1 MYKTTA
7 KLPFETKSTT
17 KMASSSGSAGG
28 RAEAAGGGY
37 ETLVAAWYCV
47 RILRGRLAHPLFDL
61 PANTRLLTLRS
72 QSGEDVDDVNCRT
85 SDDGVVLVQVKRTVG
100 LTTGQ
105 TSPLAKALDQF
116 VRQQKAAS
124 EHLSEAVLGRPLDP
138 VRDRLV
144 LATRS
149 TAPAKI
155 KGALTRLLRGLR
167 DQPDK
172 ALLSDIAL
180 NEAEREVAGV
190 VEAHIQRSWLVAYGS
205 APTAPAVG
213 ALLRLIHLQFID
225 VEPGE
230 RDRLSAMDD
239 LRSQILTDPNQA
251 DAAFSHLVAHC
262 ARLRSDQSGAD
273 VSTLLSTLAQ
283 AGVSLQAAPDYRADV
298 AALRAW
304 TARRL
309 AAVARYTCLIEGNT
323 ASVIERAAWPSTVE
337 AAQRGSVLLVG
348 EPGAGKTGVAYRLA
362 EAEMAAGRDVV
373 FIPVDMMT
381 VDGLAALRAE
391 LGISHDFGEVLANWP
406 GAQRGL
412 LIVDALDAA
421 RKSETQ
427 TVLRVTIEDVLRQAG
442 GRWNVVASV
451 RSYDLR
457 QGAEWARLFRG
468 RPPSPDH
475 ADPGFPNVRHIL
487 VARLTEPELAQITV
501 FSPALKSLYDAAS
514 APLRG
519 LLRNIFNLRLLAEL
533 VEDGIVTSELAA
545 ITTQAGLLDT
555 YWNHRIRR
563 ADGNHDGRE
572 LALRAVVDR
581 MLASKSI
588 KAIRVDVLAQA
599 DPAAIVDLERL
610 DILRAEDEH
619 GHNEDTL
626 LFSHHILFD
635 YAVARLVFH
644 RGRDPANLVDRLVQ
658 EPALALM
665 LRPSLS
671 LAFTEVW
678 SEDRSGRPRFWNLAF
693 AVAQDARVSPVG
705 QLIAPAAIAEQAE
718 TLADLQPL
726 LNALQS
732 SAPRQGAAEL
742 ILQHLTG
749 ALLAAVKAGVPAIG
763 PDAGPWMALAE
774 VLSQIGTDAAMNT
787 VRILVQAGTEK
798 SGELTTEQLTQSGAA
813 ARGLLDF
820 AWNHAPRIEQFIIAG
835 INGVAKTIASDP
847 QATVRLL
854 RRALEPEHL
863 HQFGYEELDWI
874 TRHIRT
880 YAAHDLE
887 FVIDM
892 YASIFGYEEPLADA
906 KTNISNSAILGL
918 SSTRRQDY
926 EMAWWLLGEAAP
938 QLLDEHPVEATKAI
952 ARGLDGYI
960 RRHETSR
967 ENPNVLEE
975 FDLGGRPARY
985 VHDRSYGWN
994 GPGVRHVRD
1003 APILLNKFD
1012 EFLERLSA
1020 QENAQAVFAR
1030 VVEAVADEA
1039 GNAVLWAC
1047 LLAAAAKHPVVFSS
1061 SVLSLASAKPVLG
1074 SLETR
1079 FQVGNYLTA
1088 VFSTLNP
1095 EQKASIERAIL
1106 DLSGPG
1112 SSRSQQILAG
1122 CLPAADSVTPD
1133 MQAFRAQLASNVE
1146 APVNRPAVRFEVEG
1160 SLYDTDA
1167 YLADMGVNVTDEDSA
1182 AIREFMRSVEALPNT
1197 WDTNLSLDEARRR
1210 LDLIDPLVDRLLTL
1224 SQGQIDQKLYEHA
1237 TGIAAE
1243 AAHRVAITH
1252 YDVIEQA
1259 DVRDRLKRIFL
1270 FAKGSTAPSFSQEHE
1285 DGFHDHASWG
1295 GPSARNRSAAG
1306 LMALVRPQNPLDPDV
1321 QAAIRELARDPVC
1334 DVRLQIVQNLYV
1346 LRDSDPAWMWDETE
1360 HVVELEYTRQVV
1372 DSAIQ
1377 SLARIA
1383 YLDIP
1388 RAIRIAKCVLD
1399 RYKGQHGPGIEQ
1411 VCQSAA
1417 SLIMDIHF
1425 ELLDREADEFYAQ
1438 QLADPFAHVESLHAW
1453 VTRYSGNLTLGDDT
1467 GSDQDRLRAKTIT
1480 FYLDTVNAVSDA
1492 AEKIYAKHD
1501 LAKLREWAPEVV
1513 SQAQSLN
1520 SVLDAMALRIYFA
1533 NGGHNNSNPT
1543 REDLARRWRLYRE
1556 LMPVLDRLAECSVV
1570 HTAYYLIQALENFIQ
1585 ADPAG
1590 VFRLIVKSVMASS
1603 RFGYAFESMGTDVV
1617 VRIVEQ
1623 YLADYRDVFS
1633 DDARLNELMACLN
1646 LFVSAGWPAA
1656 QSLTFRLAE
1665 IWR

>member
-1 MYKTTA
+1 M
-7 KLPFETKSTT
+7 
-17 KMASSSGSAGG
+17 
-28 RAEAAGGGY
+28 
-37 ETLVAAWYCV
+37 
-47 RILRGRLAHPLFDL
+47 
-61 PANTRLLTLRS
+61 
-72 QSGEDVDDVNCRT
+72 
-85 SDDGVVLVQVKRTVG
+85 
-100 LTTGQ
+100 
-105 TSPLAKALDQF
+105 AKALDQF

-124 EHLSEAVLGRPLDP
+124 EHLSDAVLGRPLDP
-138 VRDRLV
+138 ARDRLV

-180 NEAEREVAGV
+180 NEDERDVAGV
-190 VEAHIQRSWLVAYGS
+190 VETHIQRSWLAAYGS
-205 APTAPAVG
+205 APTAGAVG
-213 ALLRLIHLQFID
+213 MLLRLIHLQFID
-225 VEPGE
+225 VEAGE

-239 LRSQILTDPNQA
+239 LRSQILTNPDQA

-273 VSTLLSTLAQ
+273 ASTLLSTLAQ
-283 AGVSLQAAPDYRADV
+283 AGVSLQAAPDYRADIE
-298 AALRAW
+298 ALRAW

-309 AAVARYTCLIEGNT
+309 AATARFTCLIEGNT
-323 ASVIERAAWPSTVE
+323 ASVIERAAWTSTVE

-348 EPGAGKTGVAYRLA
+348 EPGAGKTGIAYRLA
-362 EAEMAAGRDVV
+362 ETEMAAGRDVI

-427 TVLRVTIEDVLRQAG
+427 TVLRVTIEDALRQAG

-457 QGAEWARLFRG
+457 QGTEWARLFRG
-468 RPPSPDH
+468 RPPAPDH
-475 ADPGFPNVRHIL
+475 ADPGLPNVRHIL
-487 VARLTEPELAQITV
+487 VARLTELELAQITV
-501 FSPALKSLYDAAS
+501 FSPPLKSLYDAAS
-514 APLRG
+514 VPLRG

-533 VEDGIVTSELAA
+533 VEEGIVTSELAE
-545 ITTQAGLLDT
+545 ITTQAELLDT

-563 ADGNHDGRE
+563 VDGSHDRRE

-581 MLASKSI
+581 MLATKSL
-588 KAIRVDVLAQA
+588 KAVRVEVLAEA

-635 YAVARLVFH
+635 YAVARLVFR

-671 LAFTEVW
+671 MAFTEVW
-678 SEDRSGRPRFWNLAF
+678 SGNQSDRPRFWNLAF
-693 AVAQDARVSPVG
+693 AVAQETRVSPVG
-705 QLIAPAAIAEQAE
+705 QLIASTVIAEQAE
-718 TLADLQPL
+718 ALTDLQLL
-726 LNALQS
+726 LNALQPG
-732 SAPRQGAAEL
+732 APLQGAAEQ
-742 ILQHLTG
+742 ILRHLTG
-749 ALLAAVKAGVPAIG
+749 ALLAAIKAGAPAIG

-774 VLSQIGTDAAMNT
+774 ALSQIGTDAAMNT
-787 VRILVQAGTEK
+787 VRILVQTGTEK
-798 SGELTTEQLTQSGAA
+798 PGDLTAEQLAQSGVA

-820 AWNHAPRIEQFIIAG
+820 AWGHAPRIEQFVIAG
-835 INGVAKTIASDP
+835 INGVANTMASDP
-847 QATVRLL
+847 EATIGLL

-863 HQFGYEELDWI
+863 RQFGYEELDWI
-874 TRHIRT
+874 TRHVRT

-887 FVIDM
+887 FVVDL
-892 YASIFGYEEPLADA
+892 YASVFGYEEPLGDT
-906 KTNISNSAILGL
+906 KTNISDSAILGL

-926 EMAWWLLGEAAP
+926 EMAWWLLGQAAP
-938 QLLDEHPVEATKAI
+938 QLLDEHPVEGTKAI

-960 RRHETSR
+960 RRRETSP
-967 ENPNVLEE
+967 ENPNALEE
-975 FDLGGRPARY
+975 FDLGGRSARY

-994 GPGVRHVRD
+994 RPGAQHLRD
-1003 APILLNKFD
+1003 APILLNSFD

-1020 QENAQAVFAR
+1020 QDNAQAMFAR

-1039 GNAVLWAC
+1039 GNAVLWAS
-1047 LLAAAAKHPVVFSS
+1047 LLAAATKHPAVFGSA
-1061 SVLSLASAKPVLG
+1061 VLSLASSKPVLG

-1079 FQVGNYLTA
+1079 YQIGCYLTA
-1088 VFSTLNP
+1088 LFSTLHA

-1112 SSRSQQILAG
+1112 SSRNQQILAG
-1122 CLPAADSVTPD
+1122 CLPAADCVTPE
-1133 MQAFRAQLASNVE
+1133 MQAFLAQVASNAE
-1146 APVNRPAVRFEVEG
+1146 APVNRPAVQVEVG
-1160 SLYDTDA
+1160 SSLYDTDA
-1167 YLADMGVNVTDEDSA
+1167 YLADIGVNVTDEASA
-1182 AIREFMRSVEALPNT
+1182 AIRELMRPVEALPNT
-1197 WDTNLSLDEARRR
+1197 WDTNLSLDEACRR
-1210 LDLIDPLVDRLLTL
+1210 LDLIDPLVDRLLAL
-1224 SQGQIDQKLYEHA
+1224 SQEQIDPKFYEYA
-1237 TGIAAE
+1237 TGVAAE
-1243 AAHRVAITH
+1243 AAHRVAIAQ

-1270 FAKGSTAPSFSQEHE
+1270 FAKGSTYPSFSQEHE

-1306 LMALVRPQNPLDPDV
+1306 LMALARPQNPLDPDV

-1346 LRDSDPAWMWDETE
+1346 LRDNDPEWMWAETA
-1360 HVVELEYTRQVV
+1360 HVVEHEYTRQVV

-1377 SLARIA
+1377 SLAQIA
-1383 YLDIP
+1383 YLDVAH
-1388 RAIRIAKCVLD
+1388 AIRIAKRVLD
-1399 RYKGQHGPGIEQ
+1399 RYKGQQGPGIGQ

-1417 SLIMDIHF
+1417 SHIMDIHF
-1425 ELLDREADEFYAQ
+1425 LFSDREANEFYAE
-1438 QLADPFAHVESLHAW
+1438 QLADPSAHAESLQAW
-1453 VTRYSGNLTLGDDT
+1453 VFRYSDKLMIGDDT
-1467 GSDQDRLRAKTIT
+1467 DSDQDHLRAKTIA
-1480 FYLDTVNAVSDA
+1480 FYRDTVDAVSDA
-1492 AEKIYAKHD
+1492 VEKIYAEHD
-1501 LAKLREWAPEVV
+1501 LAKSREWAPELV
-1513 SQAQSLN
+1513 SQVQALHG
-1520 SVLDAMALRIYFA
+1520 VLDDMALRIYFA
-1533 NGGHNNSNPT
+1533 SGGDSNADPA
-1543 REDLARRWRLYRE
+1543 REDLVRRWRLYRE
-1556 LMPVLDRLAECSVV
+1556 LMPVLDRLAECCVV

-1590 VFRLIVKSVMASS
+1590 VFRLIVKSVTASS
-1603 RFGYAFESMGTDVV
+1603 RFGYTFESMGADVI
-1617 VRIVEQ
+1617 VRIVEK

-1633 DDARLNELMACLN
+1633 DDTRLVELMACLN